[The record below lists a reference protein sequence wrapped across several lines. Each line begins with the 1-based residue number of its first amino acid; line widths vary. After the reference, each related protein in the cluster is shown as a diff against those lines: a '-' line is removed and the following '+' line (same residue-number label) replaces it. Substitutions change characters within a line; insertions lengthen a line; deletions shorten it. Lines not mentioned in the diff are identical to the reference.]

1 MIGGAYF
8 ISAAQAIFG
17 TKLVQHLA
25 VNVPNLDPNVVVGGG
40 ATGFRS
46 ALPASATPEVVL
58 SYMQSLHIVFALAIA
73 LAGMA
78 TLASVIPRFEKIK
91 IRT

>member
-8 ISAAQAIFG
+8 ISAAQSIFG
-17 TKLVQHLA
+17 NKLVQHLA
-25 VNVPNLDPNVVVGGG
+25 INVPNLDPKAVVGGG

-46 ALPASATPEVVL
+46 ALPASATPEIVL
-58 SYMQSLHIVFALAIA
+58 SYMQSLHIVFAFAIA

-91 IRT
+91 IRM

>member
-1 MIGGAYF
+1 M
-8 ISAAQAIFG
+8 AQSIFAN
-17 TKLVQHLA
+17 KLVHHLA
-25 VNVPNLDPNVVVGGG
+25 INVPNLDPNAVVGGG

-46 ALPASATPEVVL
+46 ALPASATAGIVL
-58 SYMQSLHIVFALAIA
+58 SYMQSLHIVFALVIA

-91 IRT
+91 IKL